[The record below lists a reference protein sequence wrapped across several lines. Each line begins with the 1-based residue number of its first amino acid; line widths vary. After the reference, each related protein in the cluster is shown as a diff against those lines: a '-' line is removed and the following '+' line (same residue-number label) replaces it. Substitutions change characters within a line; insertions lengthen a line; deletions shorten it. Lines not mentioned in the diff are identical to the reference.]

1 MSLSVKI
8 PPSSLFRPSAGIF
21 TATYNVPVVGKYS
34 FDVPA
39 NANVDLMG
47 LNYSSLYL
55 FSIMNFTATVP
66 ESAYLENIETIPN
79 VDFKLKQS
87 GAQLFGAGYPLVTYL
102 SNNEIAAFFWT
113 TQEGDTLQAT
123 FKGQL
128 GQNASLSAFGSI
140 VAQISCNIFE
150 ITDQT
155 FIDSFRGSAAF
166 AAAGSNSAA
175 VPDSMKDR
183 I

>member
-1 MSLSVKI
+1 
-8 PPSSLFRPSAGIF
+8 
-21 TATYNVPVVGKYS
+21 
-34 FDVPA
+34 
-39 NANVDLMG
+39 
-47 LNYSSLYL
+47 
-55 FSIMNFTATVP
+55 MNFTATVP
-66 ESAYLENIETIPN
+66 ESAYLENIEVIPN

-113 TQEGDTLQAT
+113 TQENDTLQAT
-123 FKGQL
+123 FKGLL

-150 ITDQT
+150 ITDQD
-155 FIDSFRGSAAF
+155 FINSFRGTAAF